1 MAVFSRLGCSVV
13 DGASVAASPVNSY
26 RSVQHRFFGLVNA
39 LLHRCREDT
48 YQLIGSWQLELI
60 CAVEFRLG
68 FFLFGLWCLGVGIK
82 LVTAYHRCRISFKCA
97 GKHSPLPSF
106 LHYPLN
112 RQLPNDTKKKKKKG
126 KKKEKKLLQ
135 KLFFWKTTATGA
147 GPHGQIA
154 HSFPISG
161 HHNSIK

>member
-1 MAVFSRLGCSVV
+1 MGSRLGCSVV

-126 KKKEKKLLQ
+126 KKKKEKKLLQ

-147 GPHGQIA
+147 GPHGQI
-154 HSFPISG
+154 
-161 HHNSIK
+161 